1 MLCDRIMRR
10 CVEEREE
17 EEEEEEVEVEEKA
30 DPSLFHPRVDWS

>member
-1 MLCDRIMRR
+1 MRR

-17 EEEEEEVEVEEKA
+17 EVEEEEVEEKA